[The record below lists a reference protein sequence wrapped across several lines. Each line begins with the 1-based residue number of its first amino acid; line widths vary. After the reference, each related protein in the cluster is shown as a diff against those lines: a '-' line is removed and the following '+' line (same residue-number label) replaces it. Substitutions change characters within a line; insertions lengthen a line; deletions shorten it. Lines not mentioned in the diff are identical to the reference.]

1 MYIKKNALLTLFNIE
16 LNSGQQKKKYSI
28 ELEDEERYHNQNAD
42 ITS

>member
-1 MYIKKNALLTLFNIE
+1 MYIKKKRVVNIVQYRIE
-16 LNSGQQKKKYSI
+16 FWSAKKKYSI